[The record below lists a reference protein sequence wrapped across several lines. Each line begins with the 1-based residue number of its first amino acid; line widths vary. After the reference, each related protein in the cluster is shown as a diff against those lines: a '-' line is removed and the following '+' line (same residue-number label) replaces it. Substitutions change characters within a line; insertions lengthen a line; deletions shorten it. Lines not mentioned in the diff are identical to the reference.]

1 MKFLII
7 LLVIVQILINAW
19 CIFGIVENTKTLK
32 IILDIMDI
40 MELEKEV
47 KQKND

>member
-7 LLVIVQILINAW
+7 TIVTVQIFIDIW
-19 CIFGIVENTKTLK
+19 CIFGIVENTETLK
-32 IILDIMDI
+32 TMLDI

-47 KQKND
+47 R

>member
-7 LLVIVQILINAW
+7 TLVIVQIFIDIW

-32 IILDIMDI
+32 TMLDI

-47 KQKND
+47 R